1 MNILYKVSFVFI
13 RRKQRWRVEPEHFH
27 ILVNGGFIL
36 AKLKLLQKDNSI
48 FFFLFFFFF
57 FFLNEYV
64 SFSNSSWEFMKS
76 FPTFPS

>member
-13 RRKQRWRVEPEHFH
+13 RRKQRWRFH

-48 FFFLFFFFF
+48 FFFFYFLFFSFFFFY
-57 FFLNEYV
+57 NE
-64 SFSNSSWEFMKS
+64 
-76 FPTFPS
+76 

>member
-48 FFFLFFFFF
+48 FFLFSFLFFSFFF
-57 FFLNEYV
+57 FYNE
-64 SFSNSSWEFMKS
+64 
-76 FPTFPS
+76 

>member
-13 RRKQRWRVEPEHFH
+13 RRKQRWRFH

-36 AKLKLLQKDNSI
+36 AKLNLLQKDNSI

-57 FFLNEYV
+57 FFFYNDDQV
-64 SFSNSSWEFMKS
+64 K
-76 FPTFPS
+76 